1 MRFGKGLTVM
11 CLLASITCCAQHMAT
26 PTTTS
31 GYEQGQV
38 TPSTVE
44 GVEIPP
50 GRAHGTIVVIVAAQ
64 NGYALAADSRLTVED
79 ERGHVLGR
87 RDDGQKLFPVG
98 KFTACVVAG
107 NVSSAALGDGFVLE
121 ASVATEIAVF
131 NEFAAHN
138 PELDTMD
145 ARRFTTLFQRRF
157 DGILGLLDPDV
168 TVLQNPVFGMS
179 AVSFRPDGSRQ
190 WVSYYQSFAVGTDF
204 SGRKYFSTGE
214 ATSIPEPASKVVAI
228 GAPSPMVDAL
238 ISLDG
243 PTEAFPFTS
252 TLIMRRYFELKKA
265 GHLDKLSLSEAERLA
280 TGLVEDT
287 VSRAP
292 QADGVGGPID
302 VATLSSDG
310 FRWIARKQ
318 NVAPLTPM
326 FQARFI
332 DSGVANGSQ
341 PLDGFECV
349 RCTFRNTT
357 FTFKGQAEFR
367 LIQPIFRDEC
377 KVNLDA
383 DAKYKMP
390 QAVERIRRVMG
401 GRCRIMAVSGAS
413 AGLADHPK

>member
-11 CLLASITCCAQHMAT
+11 CLLACITCSAQHMAT
-26 PTTTS
+26 PTITS
-31 GYEQGQV
+31 GNEQGQV
-38 TPSTVE
+38 TPPTVE
-44 GVEIPP
+44 GAEIPP
-50 GRAHGTIVVIVAAQ
+50 RRAHGTIVVIVAAQ

-79 ERGHVLGR
+79 GRGHVLEK

-98 KFTACVVAG
+98 KFSACVVAG
-107 NVSSAALGDGFVLE
+107 NVSSAAKGDGFVLE
-121 ASVATEIAVF
+121 ASVATEIAVL
-131 NEFAAHN
+131 NELVARN
-138 PELDTMD
+138 PKLDTMD
-145 ARRFTTLFQRRF
+145 ARRFTTLFQRSF

-179 AVSFRPDGSRQ
+179 AVSFRPDEGRQ
-190 WVSYYQSFAVGTDF
+190 WVSYYQSFAVETDF
-204 SGRKYFSTGE
+204 AGRKYFSTGE
-214 ATSIPEPASKVVAI
+214 VTPIPEPASKVVAV
-228 GAPSPMVDAL
+228 GAPSRMVDAL

-265 GHLDKLSLSEAERLA
+265 GHLDKLSLSEAEQLA

-287 VSRAP
+287 VNRAP
-292 QADGVGGPID
+292 EADGVGGPID

-326 FQARFI
+326 FQQRLI
-332 DSGVANGSQ
+332 NSGAADGFQ
-341 PLDGFECV
+341 TLDGFECV
-349 RCTFRNTT
+349 RCTFRNET
-357 FTFKGQAEFR
+357 FTFKGTADFR
-367 LIQPIFRDEC
+367 LVQPIFRDEC
-377 KVNLDA
+377 KVTLDA

-401 GRCRIMAVSGAS
+401 GHCKIMEGSGAS
-413 AGLADHPK
+413 GGLADHSK

>member
-1 MRFGKGLTVM
+1 MRFGEGLTVM
-11 CLLASITCCAQHMAT
+11 CLLACITCSAQHMAT

-31 GYEQGQV
+31 GNEQGQV

-50 GRAHGTIVVIVAAQ
+50 SRAHGTIVVIVAAQ

-79 ERGHVLGR
+79 GRGHVLEK

-121 ASVATEIAVF
+121 ASVATDMALV
-131 NEFAAHN
+131 ARSG
-138 PELDTMD
+138 LDMD
-145 ARRFTTLFQRRF
+145 ARRFTDFFQVHF
-157 DGILGLLDPDV
+157 NGILGLLDPDV

-179 AVSFRPDGSRQ
+179 AVSFRPDGGRQ
-190 WVSYYQSFAVGTDF
+190 WVSYYQNFAVKTDF
-204 SGRKYFSTGE
+204 AGRKYFSTGE
-214 ATSIPEPASKVVAI
+214 VTPIPEPASKVVAI
-228 GAPSPMVDAL
+228 GAPFWMVDAL

-265 GHLDKLSLSEAERLA
+265 GHLDKLSLSEAEQLA
-280 TGLVEDT
+280 AGLVEDT
-287 VSRAP
+287 VNRAP
-292 QADGVGGPID
+292 EADGVGGPID

-318 NVAPLTPM
+318 NVAPLTPI

-332 DSGVANGSQ
+332 DAFADGGGQ

-357 FTFKGQAEFR
+357 FTFKGKADFR
-367 LIQPIFRDEC
+367 LVQPIFRDEC

-383 DAKYKMP
+383 DAKNKMP
-390 QAVERIRRVMG
+390 QAVERIRRAMG
-401 GRCRIMAVSGAS
+401 ARCKIMEVSGAS
-413 AGLADHPK
+413 AGLADHSK